1 MAPTRKRGA
10 CKGKAGVDELKLGDL
25 VLAKVKGFP
34 AWPAKVS
41 RPEDWKRVP
50 DLKKY
55 FVQFFG
61 TQEIAFVAPSDIQA
75 FTLDLKS
82 KLLTRCQGKTVR
94 YFAQAV
100 KEIGEAFEELQ
111 DKKSGD
117 SLGDNDQKA
126 ILSASDVAYTT
137 AANKIDN
144 VVNVGSKLERCSHL
158 QAGTDQRD
166 EALMSPVEQHNLTS
180 PVIAEKSPHDVALT
194 PIEDHTSNAIKED
207 AFDSKDKEEMSAWKE
222 RVESA
227 RCSSS
232 SPYSGTP
239 YVKEQASHG
248 LEGGRRAS
256 VEKVLSSQPKS
267 SKDGGFKRK
276 EPGTGS
282 KRKRKEFADHTEVT
296 EFSPNLKAMK
306 PKKIVPGDG
315 PLKRKVVKNLTTE
328 KKKVTVSKSS
338 PNDVLGL
345 KGHADSDHSVQKKDD
360 GQGAEKLDVGADDRS
375 TPAKRPKTIDSA
387 IDAGKVSIHQNG
399 KRNVSAPN
407 PSDRKL
413 ETSTDIVIAEIGSSI
428 GPVKGHFG
436 CGSIRDEELS
446 PLVESRSQEV
456 RAVSDASDDQQSAP
470 SRSSKPKRRV
480 IRLQVEGDEDE
491 PKTPLHELPAP
502 KVNASSV
509 LDASLH
515 NGNLEV
521 VDPDRED
528 LSKAAAE
535 DTHIFHKEEVMS
547 AVVLIKSSPNP
558 LPLNAT
564 IPKEVHSS
572 ASAKELASTIVQ
584 TRATEAALILPKKA
598 SEVVKDNKLVGEHG
612 ADVHSVSPKSAP
624 QMVEQRSARSPIE
637 GSGMVAQSKG
647 QSATGQALKMGHV
660 KMESPRGQVSF
671 KQKKLIAGGERA
683 KGDLKL
689 SGLTESV
696 ASVNH
701 KRQKLSNM
709 DGRVED
715 IKKEKISS
723 LPSIK
728 ASDSALSMKHL
739 IAAAR
744 NAQMQNFS
752 HGNARATLVPSANVQ
767 RGSISSP
774 STGLPF
780 GPGRKF
786 SSNFVSLSGQ
796 EQQLVAQSEFDNG
809 DQEDRRDG
817 LTLEAGGGL
826 VNGVT
831 DVVVNRDAFVGM
843 IETLSRTKESIGRAT
858 RLALDCAKHGIA
870 NEGWGWGIW
879 GLQHPKVHCTHW
891 PKALHCC
898 GLYNALPSV
907 VDLLICKLENEPNLP
922 RKVDLFF
929 LVDSITQCSHG
940 QKGIAGPSYI
950 PAVQAALPRLI
961 SAAAPP
967 GSSAR
972 ENRRQCLKVLR
983 LWLERKIL
991 PESVLRRFIDEI
1003 GTSNEDVYGGPSL
1016 RRSSRFE
1023 RNIDDPIREIEGVLD
1038 EYGSNA
1044 TFPLAGFS
1052 RRFDDEDEEE
1062 EDTPLIPCI
1071 PSANA
1076 STLVCTSTSPE
1087 LQKGTA
1093 TPTDR
1098 HHLILEDVD
1107 GELEME
1113 DVSGH
1118 PKDEK
1123 ADTMGSS
1130 GTEMQECYGNGD
1142 FGMVANDM
1150 YDVSLQDW
1158 SPPLPL
1164 DPPPPFPPLPSSPPP
1179 PLSPANLPP
1188 PPPPL
1193 SPSRLP
1199 PPPPLPP
1206 SLAPPSHLPRSL
1218 PPQGSTSSFTSHV
1231 LSQPSASQC
1240 ASYARL
1246 VYQTPGVEFSSMPN
1260 SNQPMHVAND
1270 ASQQPARFFP
1280 DGAAAPQEAA
1290 ASCSSEYDND
1300 LYAGSQ
1306 AALSKQ
1312 HFQPGHPAGAQ
1323 APFHQTWHPQ
1333 TLANSYPYNRPFIQQ
1348 NSHPRNSR
1356 PYSSTSLHGGRERFV
1371 GDERWKAFSADY
1383 EADTHHGGWMN
1394 GSRRPT
1400 TSSTLFGAEGYFP
1413 PYADRLHA
1421 NSVGFQLSAPAGHN
1435 NRHIFSS
1442 RSRGSRQNGWR
1453 PA

>member
-1 MAPTRKRGA
+1 MAPSRKRGA
-10 CKGKAGVDELKLGDL
+10 SKGKAAADELRLGDL

-50 DLKKY
+50 YPKKY

-61 TQEIAFVAPSDIQA
+61 TQEIAFVAPSDIQE
-75 FTLDLKS
+75 FSLDLKN

-100 KEIGEAFEELQ
+100 KEIGEAFEKLQ

-117 SLGDNDQKA
+117 SLSDNNQKA

-137 AANKIDN
+137 AANKIEN

-158 QAGTDQRD
+158 HGGADERG
-166 EALMSPVEQHNLTS
+166 EALMIPVERHNLTS
-180 PVIAEKSPHDVALT
+180 LVIAEKSSHDVELT
-194 PIEDHTSNAIKED
+194 PKEDHTSNAIKED
-207 AFDSKDKEEMSAWKE
+207 AFDSKDNEEMSALKE

-232 SPYSGTP
+232 SPHSGTP
-239 YVKEQASHG
+239 DVKEQASHG
-248 LEGGRRAS
+248 LEVGRKDNSIHLRAS
-256 VEKVLSSQPKS
+256 VEKVLSGQPKS
-267 SKDGGFKRK
+267 SKYGGLKQK
-276 EPGTGS
+276 ETGTGS
-282 KRKRKEFADHTEVT
+282 KSKCQESADHTEVT
-296 EFSPNLKAMK
+296 ESSPKLKDVK
-306 PKKIVPGDG
+306 PKNIVPGDG
-315 PLKRKVVKNLTTE
+315 PLKRKMVKNLTTE

-338 PNDVLGL
+338 QNDVLGS

-360 GQGAEKLDVGADDRS
+360 GQGAEKLDVGADDAS
-375 TPAKRPKTIDSA
+375 TPARRPKTIDSA

-413 ETSTDIVIAEIGSSI
+413 ETSTDIVKTEIGSSI

-436 CGSIRDEELS
+436 RGAIRDEELS
-446 PLVESRSQEV
+446 PLAESRSQEV
-456 RAVSDASDDQQSAP
+456 RAVSDASDDKQSVP
-470 SRSSKPKRRV
+470 SRSRKPKRRV
-480 IRLQVEGDEDE
+480 IRLQVEDDEDE
-491 PKTPLHELPAP
+491 PKTPLHGFPAP

-535 DTHIFHKEEVMS
+535 DTHIFCKEEVMS
-547 AVVLIKSSPNP
+547 AVVPIKSSPNP

-564 IPKEVHSS
+564 ISKEVHSS
-572 ASAKELASTIVQ
+572 ASAKVLDSTKVQ
-584 TRATEAALILPKKA
+584 PRPAEAELILPNKA
-598 SEVVKDNKLVGEHG
+598 SEVVKDIKLVGEHG
-612 ADVHSVSPKSAP
+612 ADVHSVSPKRAP

-637 GSGMVAQSKG
+637 GSGMVAQSQG
-647 QSATGQALKMGHV
+647 QSATGQALMMGHV

-683 KGDLKL
+683 KGDLQL
-689 SGLTESV
+689 SELTELV

-715 IKKEKISS
+715 IKNEKISS

-728 ASDSALSMKHL
+728 ASDSAPSMKHL

-744 NAQMQNFS
+744 NAQMQSFS

-780 GPGRKF
+780 GPGGKF

-796 EQQLVAQSEFDNG
+796 DQQPAAQSEFDNG
-809 DQEDRRDG
+809 DQEDRSDG
-817 LTLEAGGGL
+817 STLEAGGGL
-826 VNGVT
+826 VNGFT
-831 DVVVNRDAFVGM
+831 DAVVNRDAFVGM

-870 NEGWGWGIW
+870 NE
-879 GLQHPKVHCTHW
+879 
-891 PKALHCC
+891 
-898 GLYNALPSV
+898 V
-907 VDLLICKLENEPNLP
+907 VDLLICKLENEPKLP

-940 QKGIAGPSYI
+940 QKGIAGASYI
-950 PAVQAALPRLI
+950 PAIQAVLPRLI

-1003 GTSNEDVYGGPSL
+1003 GTSNEDVYGGLSL

-1076 STLVCTSTSPE
+1076 STLVCASTSPE

-1123 ADTMGSS
+1123 ADAMGSS

-1150 YDVSLQDW
+1150 YDVSLRDW

-1164 DPPPPFPPLPSSPPP
+1164 DPPPPLPPLPSAPPP
-1179 PLSPANLPP
+1179 PVSPADLPP

-1193 SPSRLP
+1193 SPLLLP

-1206 SLAPPSHLPRSL
+1206 SLAPPSHLPHSL
-1218 PPQGSTSSFTSHV
+1218 PPQGSTSSFASHV

-1240 ASYARL
+1240 ASYAQV
-1246 VYQTPGVEFSSMPN
+1246 VYQTPGIEFSSMPN

-1270 ASQQPARFFP
+1270 ASKQSARFFP

-1300 LYAGSQ
+1300 MFAGSQ
-1306 AALSKQ
+1306 AARSKQ

-1333 TLANSYPYNRPFIQQ
+1333 TPANSYPYNRPFIQQ

-1356 PYSSTSLHGGRERFV
+1356 PYSSASLHGGRARFV
-1371 GDERWKAFSADY
+1371 GDERWKASSADY
-1383 EADTHHGGWMN
+1383 KADTHHGGWMN

-1400 TSSTLFGAEGYFP
+1400 TSSTPFGAEGYFR
-1413 PYADRLHA
+1413 PYADRPHA

-1435 NRHIFSS
+1435 DRHIFSS